1 MELEKPSS
9 ELEEN
14 ACGEAA
20 SEPPPSTS
28 SSAVEEEIPTV
39 DRGDGGVEKGGPPL
53 LDPSSASTEGRLCSQ
68 DLAGAT
74 ASPAENPRSE
84 SIVTVPVVSVPCIL
98 APVSLAESHESQG
111 FVGQLAMTHQTVLA
125 TVTVEKQMEPQTP
138 WPSALNSSTAMLST
152 FVNPTPLQQVPPP
165 TPKNCYGDAYN
176 WRKYGQKQVKSS
188 ENARSYYR
196 CTGSNCSA
204 KKKVVHCPDGAIIEV
219 IYRGK
224 HNHDPPQK
232 HRYIRDRGP
241 QSGEIPLESQN
252 LEKPNTEPGKPDPQS
267 MTEQNLS
274 TETPKQQLYCSSDCE
289 FDAGTK
295 SEEDIYDEPDPKRRL
310 SENSNCSSTPI
321 QKTIREY
328 VVQTEIDARHLND
341 GYRWR
346 KYGQKFV
353 KGNSNPR
360 SYYRCTHSG
369 CPVRK
374 HVERASH
381 DAKSLLITYEG
392 EHNHPQPS
400 RYTNKSS
407 STAFKVATAVA
418 DEHLGTSPISGKSSS
433 DKSPQN
439 TKAEKA
445 TGDSKFELGDGQALE
460 SAQTRLNTAVEEAA
474 GDRNLENGGDPA
486 PESAQA
492 LLSMEFNSSSG
503 DSSGMNS
510 SEGIKSSMINKTSAS
525 VSIHST

>member
-1 MELEKPSS
+1 MAHP
-9 ELEEN
+9 N
-14 ACGEAA
+14 
-20 SEPPPSTS
+20 
-28 SSAVEEEIPTV
+28 
-39 DRGDGGVEKGGPPL
+39 
-53 LDPSSASTEGRLCSQ
+53 
-68 DLAGAT
+68 
-74 ASPAENPRSE
+74 
-84 SIVTVPVVSVPCIL
+84 
-98 APVSLAESHESQG
+98 
-111 FVGQLAMTHQTVLA
+111 VLA
-125 TVTVEKQMEPQTP
+125 TVTVQKQMELQVP
-138 WPSALNSSTAMLST
+138 WPSALNSSTTMLST
-152 FVNPTPLQQVPPP
+152 FVNPMPLQQVPPP

-196 CTGSNCSA
+196 CTDSNCSV

-232 HRYIRDRGP
+232 H
-241 QSGEIPLESQN
+241 
-252 LEKPNTEPGKPDPQS
+252 
-267 MTEQNLS
+267 
-274 TETPKQQLYCSSDCE
+274 
-289 FDAGTK
+289 
-295 SEEDIYDEPDPKRRL
+295 RL

-374 HVERASH
+374 HVERSSH

-400 RYTNKSS
+400 KYTNASS
-407 STAFKVATAVA
+407 STAIKVATAVA
-418 DEHLGTSPISGKSSS
+418 DEHLGTSPISGKSLSAQ
-433 DKSPQN
+433 SPQN

-445 TGDSKFELGDGQALE
+445 NRGSKFELRDDRALE
-460 SAQTRLNTAVEEAA
+460 STQAHLTTAVEEEAA
-474 GDRNLENGGDPA
+474 DMNLENGGDPA

-525 VSIHST
+525 VSIQST